1 MVTIA
6 DVARHAGVSPKTV
19 SNVLN
24 GYRYLRPET
33 KERVERAIRELGY
46 TVNLAARGLRRG
58 RTGMVTLA
66 VPDLRDPY
74 LAELSGEV
82 IHAAER
88 EGGRVLVTQTDGQRE
103 REIDVLHGP
112 NRHFTDGTILSPQ
125 ALGPEDVEQ
134 YEVDFPL
141 VLLGER
147 VDPPGLDRVTLPNV
161 AAARALTAYVLG
173 LGCRRVVLLGC
184 APGTDHGSAPLREQ
198 GFREAHA
205 ELGVE
210 VDDRLLL
217 SESTWRLPQ
226 GAQRMNAFIDSGTP
240 FDAVVAMNDALA
252 VGALHSFRAHDIPVP
267 DAVKVVGIDNIEDA
281 SFTSPTL
288 TSLSV
293 DHREFAREAIRL
305 LLTRIDEHHRDPDLP
320 RRPKELIQPAF
331 RIEVR
336 QSTGG
341 IPVDDGVLGGP
352 ETDSNGIDGQMTSS

>member
-33 KERVERAIRELGY
+33 KERVEMAIRELGY

-58 RTGMVTLA
+58 RTGMITLA

-74 LAELSGEV
+74 LAELSGQV
-82 IHAAER
+82 IHAAEH
-88 EGGRVLVTQTDGQRE
+88 EGGRVLVTQTWGQRE
-103 REIDVLHGP
+103 RELDVLHGA

-125 ALGPEDVEQ
+125 ALGPQDMDQ
-134 YEVDFPL
+134 YRVDFPL

-147 VDPPGLDRVTLPNV
+147 VDPPDLDRVTLPN
-161 AAARALTAYVLG
+161 AAAAQALTAYLLG

-184 APGTDHGSAPLREQ
+184 ASGTDHGSAPLREQ
-198 GFREAHA
+198 GFRDAHA
-205 ELGVE
+205 KMGIGI
-210 VDDRLLL
+210 DQRLLL

-226 GAQRMNAFIDSGTP
+226 GVQRMNAFIDSGTP

-252 VGALHSFRAHDIPVP
+252 IGALHSFRAHGIPVP

-293 DHREFAREAIRL
+293 DHREFARAAIRL
-305 LLTRIDEHHRDPDLP
+305 LLTRIDEHHRDPELP

-341 IPVDDGVLGGP
+341 IPVDDGVIGA
-352 ETDSNGIDGQMTSS
+352 SGIDPNRDDLQITSS

>member
-33 KERVERAIRELGY
+33 KERVEKAIQELGY

-88 EGGRVLVTQTDGQRE
+88 RGGRVLVTQTDGQRE

-125 ALGPEDVEQ
+125 ALGSEDLEQ
-134 YEVDFPL
+134 YQVDFPL

-147 VDPPGLDRVTLPNV
+147 VDPPDLDRVTLPNV
-161 AAARALTAYVLG
+161 AAAHALTAYVLS
-173 LGCRRVVLLGC
+173 LGCRRVALLGC
-184 APGTDHGSAPLREQ
+184 APGTDHGSAPLRER
-198 GFREAHA
+198 GFRAAHT
-205 ELGVE
+205 EMGLE
-210 VDDRLLL
+210 VDERLLL

-226 GAQRMNAFIDSGTP
+226 GTQRMNAFIDSGIP

-252 VGALHSFRAHDIPVP
+252 IGALHSFRAHDIRVP

-305 LLTRIDEHHRDPDLP
+305 LMMRIDEHHRDPALP
-320 RRPKELIQPAF
+320 RQPRELIQPAF
-331 RIEVR
+331 HIEVR

-341 IPVDDGVLGGP
+341 VPADANTLDDSGTGSV
-352 ETDSNGIDGQMTSS
+352 